1 MKDKSLLF
9 ITSQLPYPP
18 HKGGTSTSWNFI
30 NYLSKHFRTS
40 LINILKA
47 DDPEYE
53 EEFLSKVDLERKYS
67 FELNIERTPGTVLK
81 SYLKGVPI
89 NLVRNYHPVL
99 EAKIKEWLEKYD
111 FNFVFVDHYEMF
123 MYIPDHLRAKT
134 IMHEHNAEFVM
145 WQRFSDVST
154 NPFKKLVT
162 SIESKRIKK
171 KEAEFCR
178 KADMVL
184 ANPNDQEIL
193 LDLIN
198 NESRI
203 EQIIPC
209 GEDFMLE
216 WPDLQWENTEKALLY
231 VGTLSWE
238 ANVDGLLWYLEE
250 GWEETSRRHPDLKFY
265 IVGKNPDQRIVDL
278 AAKHDNVI
286 LTGFVEDLEDYYAKC
301 RIFITPLRFGSG
313 VKLKVMNAM
322 FRGLPVVT
330 TPIGSEGMPI
340 ENGVHLYHTHEMN
353 EFVDNIDNLIYNREI
368 WERMRTESRNVTR
381 TKFSW
386 AEQLANIKKNILS
399 LEDSPARVQA

>member
-18 HKGGTSTSWNFI
+18 FKGGVSTSWNFI
-30 NYLSKHFRTS
+30 NYLCRHFNTS
-40 LINILKA
+40 VITVLKW
-47 DDPEYE
+47 DDGEYE
-53 EEFLSKVDLERKYS
+53 KEFLSKVDLDRYYS
-67 FELNIERTPGTVLK
+67 YELNIERTAGTVAK

-89 NLVRNYHPVL
+89 NLVRNYDPVL
-99 EAKIKEWLEKYD
+99 EAKILEWLDTYEFD
-111 FNFVFVDHYEMF
+111 FVFVDHYEMF
-123 MYIPDHLRAKT
+123 QYIPDNIKAKT

-145 WQRFSDVST
+145 WQRYSEVST
-154 NPFKKLVT
+154 NPLKKLVT
-162 SIESKRIKK
+162 GMESKRIKK
-171 KEAEFCR
+171 AEAEFCR

-231 VGTLSWE
+231 VGSLGWE
-238 ANVDGLLWYLEE
+238 ANVDGLIWYLEE
-250 GWEETSRRHPDLKFY
+250 GWAETKKRHPDVKFY
-265 IVGKNPDQRIVDL
+265 IVGKKPDQRIVDL
-278 AAKHDNVI
+278 CEGHDDII
-286 LTGFVEDLEDYYAKC
+286 LTGFVEDLEDYYGKS
-301 RIFITPLRFGSG
+301 RVFLTPLRFGSG

-330 TPIGSEGMPI
+330 TPIGSEGMPV
-340 ENGVHLYHTHEMN
+340 ENGTHLYHTHEMG
-353 EFVDNIDNLIYNREI
+353 EFLDYIDDLLINKTT
-368 WERMRTESRNVTR
+368 WDRMRTESRNITR
-381 TKFSW
+381 EQFSW
-386 AEQLANIKKNILS
+386 AFQLDNIKRNILS
-399 LEDSPARVQA
+399 LKEPVTA